1 MELLSQYK
9 NDVVQFIQSHQ
20 GKILFLIVLLLLAQ
34 GCFAEDALSAAEPTV
49 KDTYNGSIKTYL
61 YVGEAVAAIMTLIFS
76 RNIKHLGAVGGVA
89 IFFNVVAA
97 LAGI

>member
-1 MELLSQYK
+1 MSRVTQYK
-9 NDVVQFIQSHQ
+9 NKVIDFVQTHHWHIVFFVV
-20 GKILFLIVLLLLAQ
+20 LFLLAQ
-34 GCFAEDALSAAEPTV
+34 GSFAEDALSAAEPTV

-61 YVGEAVAAIMTLIFS
+61 YVGEAVAAIMTLIFT

-89 IFFNVVAA
+89 IFLNVVAA

>member
-1 MELLSQYK
+1 MSRLTQYK
-9 NDVVQFIQSHQ
+9 NNVIDFIQAHHWQ
-20 GKILFLIVLLLLAQ
+20 IAFFIVLFVLAQ
-34 GCFAEDALSAAEPTV
+34 GSFAEDALSAAEPTV

-61 YVGEAVAAIMTLIFS
+61 YVGEAVAAIMTLIFT

-89 IFFNVVAA
+89 IFLNVVAA